1 MSRIFGLLRLEGKR
15 LILFDSVIDF
25 LTFDL
30 MAQIPLEKPKAS
42 ELIALHIS
50 FISMAL

>member
-1 MSRIFGLLRLEGKR
+1 MSRIFGLLRLEQKR
-15 LILFDSVIDF
+15 LILLDSIIDF

-42 ELIALHIS
+42 ELIVLHVS